1 MIRVNL
7 LRPRISAVSDT
18 PEPGVKPR
26 KRTPF
31 ISGYEAALGVLLLAG
46 GATAMFFYFDGEV
59 GGEDPQPA
67 PPAVAADPED
77 LSADAAGA
85 AESRDAEQADAVS
98 DVADE
103 RPAGPAADGTTPRPS
118 DAVSPQP
125 VANPQRAEPA
135 ARVANR
141 PPAATSE
148 APAATTPARTATSP
162 GSPPSSMRL
171 SNLKISNRNGNLKM
185 TLAMSG
191 RPSYNKFQLNG
202 PNRIVIDIANTRVG
216 LRRSNLVQNVDHPLV
231 RRVRV
236 GQFQRDPW
244 VARLV
249 LDVTSFPNLLLF
261 PHSGGLDIQVSK
273 SGQ

>member
-46 GATAMFFYFDGEV
+46 GATAMFLYFDGNASE
-59 GGEDPQPA
+59 EETPPA
-67 PPAVAADPED
+67 PPAVAAAPQD
-77 LSADAAGA
+77 LSADAA
-85 AESRDAEQADAVS
+85 EV
-98 DVADE
+98 
-103 RPAGPAADGTTPRPS
+103 
-118 DAVSPQP
+118 
-125 VANPQRAEPA
+125 AEPA
-135 ARVANR
+135 EAAPDAADEASNGSAAGAAASAPAGDSAPSEPAAS
-141 PPAATSE
+141 PPAAE
-148 APAATTPARTATSP
+148 RAAAVAKRPAPARPPPTAPATARASSSSASSP
-162 GSPPSSMRL
+162 LRWSDL
-171 SNLKISNRNGNLKM
+171 NISKRSGDLKM

-191 RPSYNKFQLNG
+191 RPSYTKFQLNG

-216 LRRSNLVQNVDHPLV
+216 LRRSNLVQDLDHPLV
-231 RRVRV
+231 RRIRV
-236 GQFQRDPW
+236 GQFKQDPW